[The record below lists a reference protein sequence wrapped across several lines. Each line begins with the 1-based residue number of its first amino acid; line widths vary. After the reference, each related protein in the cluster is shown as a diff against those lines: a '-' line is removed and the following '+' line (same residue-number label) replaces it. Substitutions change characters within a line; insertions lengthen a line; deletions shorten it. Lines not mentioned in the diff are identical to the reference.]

1 MVIVYL
7 NLQLMLNNITFFN
20 VRLRF
25 MRALYIDNAV
35 LEYGGRTNMLVIPPW
50 SERVVATGA
59 QITRITS

>member
-1 MVIVYL
+1 MVTVYL
-7 NLQLMLNNITFFN
+7 NLQLMLNNLIFN

-25 MRALYIDNAV
+25 MRAPYIRNAV
-35 LEYGGRTNMLVIPPW
+35 LEYGGRTNIVIIPPW

>member
-1 MVIVYL
+1 MR
-7 NLQLMLNNITFFN
+7 NLYEK
-20 VRLRF
+20 F
-25 MRALYIDNAV
+25 MRNAYIHNAV